1 MEVEE
6 AAKGNRWGLL
16 RRAVDAGDLEMAR
29 EQFAE
34 FRREGAP
41 QEASWAESF
50 DRLMG
55 LAAQRD
61 DKPMMSLFL
70 NKLKELMNP
79 GPGTIPDDDADDDG
93 DSSRRTQKIL
103 PLLHWAAFWN
113 FPNIVWCILQCEP
126 DVDVNAVVAHYN
138 GCCHGSPV
146 TAIHVAA
153 YQGNDEVVEALLT
166 HKDLDVNCKTCKI
179 WSTPLHTATTMGN
192 TKVVKALCQERAG
205 GGRGRAQG
213 SQGRGGG
220 GGGGGGGARGRGG
233 LRPNEEDGF
242 HRTPLKLAI
251 QNKNKDIQEV
261 LMAMPEVEKYVEQL
275 YRDRQVYVD
284 AANTVLVGGALIA
297 TVTANWLESPLQ
309 AYAQQQD
316 VNQFAAT
323 TAAATSS
330 SSSSPPPNTFES
342 RVSSA
347 TTVQGFLPH
356 MAIQCFTSFN
366 SLSFFFA
373 IATVI
378 AAADATFPVR
388 EEATSSYIGDIRDS
402 VRLSLMLASSLFITS
417 VVCVLG
423 AFASAGFAILPPI
436 AGLETNM
443 IITVI
448 VGGIVCGVVLA
459 KFLVFRL
466 SKRCHIL
473 AKTWFSKLGSCL
485 NFFHESL

>member
-1 MEVEE
+1 
-6 AAKGNRWGLL
+6 
-16 RRAVDAGDLEMAR
+16 
-29 EQFAE
+29 
-34 FRREGAP
+34 
-41 QEASWAESF
+41 
-50 DRLMG
+50 
-55 LAAQRD
+55 
-61 DKPMMSLFL
+61 
-70 NKLKELMNP
+70 
-79 GPGTIPDDDADDDG
+79 
-93 DSSRRTQKIL
+93 
-103 PLLHWAAFWN
+103 
-113 FPNIVWCILQCEP
+113 
-126 DVDVNAVVAHYN
+126 
-138 GCCHGSPV
+138 
-146 TAIHVAA
+146 
-153 YQGNDEVVEALLT
+153 
-166 HKDLDVNCKTCKI
+166 
-179 WSTPLHTATTMGN
+179 
-192 TKVVKALCQERAG
+192 
-205 GGRGRAQG
+205 
-213 SQGRGGG
+213 
-220 GGGGGGGARGRGG
+220 
-233 LRPNEEDGF
+233 
-242 HRTPLKLAI
+242 
-251 QNKNKDIQEV
+251 
-261 LMAMPEVEKYVEQL
+261 
-275 YRDRQVYVD
+275 VD

-388 EEATSSYIGDIRDS
+388 EEAASSYIGDIRDS
-402 VRLSLMLASSLFITS
+402 VRVSLMLASSLFITS

-436 AGLETNM
+436 AGLDTNM